1 MNSAIA
7 AIIGLALAIIL
18 IIRKIQPVFALFFGA
33 LAGGLLAG
41 WGMVRTVN
49 EMISGVKDIVPAI
62 VRILAAGVLSGMLM
76 VSGAAESIAAA
87 IVKRLGARRV
97 YLALA
102 LASMLLCATG
112 VFIDVAVITIAPIA
126 IMIGC
131 RVGSPLPNLMIA
143 MIGGGKCGNI
153 ISPNPNTII
162 AAENF
167 GAPLQSVMLA
177 NLLPAIIGLAVTV
190 WIVIPLMPKGKT
202 MVSNV
207 AEYDAGGTVNP
218 LPSFLGSIAGPLL
231 TVLLLSLRPVF
242 GITIDP
248 MVALPAGG
256 LLGLITTR
264 RWNLTLKSLQCGLEK
279 MSSVAVLL
287 VGTGA
292 IAGII
297 KASAITP
304 LIVDSL
310 GGWSGGGELLA
321 PIAGILMC
329 AATASTTAGAT
340 IASASFSDAILG
352 TGVQPVAAASMVNAG
367 ATVLDHLPHGS
378 FFNATGGCAGM
389 SMAERMKLIP
399 YESLVG
405 LSLALLSFL
414 ARHIL

>member
-1 MNSAIA
+1 
-7 AIIGLALAIIL
+7 
-18 IIRKIQPVFALFFGA
+18 
-33 LAGGLLAG
+33 
-41 WGMVRTVN
+41 
-49 EMISGVKDIVPAI
+49 
-62 VRILAAGVLSGMLM
+62 
-76 VSGAAESIAAA
+76 
-87 IVKRLGARRV
+87 
-97 YLALA
+97 
-102 LASMLLCATG
+102 
-112 VFIDVAVITIAPIA
+112 
-126 IMIGC
+126 
-131 RVGSPLPNLMIA
+131 MIA

-190 WIVIPLMPKGKT
+190 WLVIPLMPKGKA
-202 MVSNV
+202 MVSDM
-207 AEYDAGGTVNP
+207 AESDAGDNP
-218 LPSFLGSIAGPLL
+218 LPSFWGSIAGPLL
-231 TVLLLSLRPVF
+231 TVLLLALRPLF

-256 LLGLITTR
+256 LFGLLTTR

-297 KASAITP
+297 KASSITSV
-304 LIVDSL
+304 IVDTL

-321 PIAGILMC
+321 PSAGILMC

-352 TGVQPVAAASMVNAG
+352 TGVQPVAAAAMVNAG

-378 FFNATGGCAGM
+378 FFNATGGCVGM
-389 SMAERMKLIP
+389 SVAGRMKLIP

-414 ARHIL
+414 AQHIF

>member
-7 AIIGLALAIIL
+7 AIIGLTLAIVL
-18 IIRKIQPVFALFFGA
+18 IIRKIPPVFALFLGA

-41 WGMVRTVN
+41 WGMVRTVS

-62 VRILAAGVLSGMLM
+62 VRILAAGVLSGML
-76 VSGAAESIAAA
+76 VVTGAAESIAAT

-131 RVGSPLPNLMIA
+131 RVGAPLPNLMIA

-190 WIVIPLMPKGKT
+190 WLVIPLMPKGKA
-202 MVSNV
+202 MVSNM
-207 AEYDAGGTVNP
+207 AESDAGDNP
-218 LPSFLGSIAGPLL
+218 LPSFWGSVAGPLL
-231 TVLLLSLRPVF
+231 TVFLLSLRPLF

-256 LLGLITTR
+256 LFGLITTR
-264 RWNLTLKSLQCGLEK
+264 KWGLTLKSLQCGLEK

-297 KASAITP
+297 KASAITSV
-304 LIVDSL
+304 IVDTL
-310 GGWSGGGELLA
+310 GGWSGGGEILA

-352 TGVQPVAAASMVNAG
+352 TGVQPVAAAAMVNAG
-367 ATVLDHLPHGS
+367 ASVLDHLPHGS
-378 FFNATGGCAGM
+378 FFNATGGCVGM
-389 SMAERMKLIP
+389 SVAERMKLIP

-414 ARHIL
+414 AQHII